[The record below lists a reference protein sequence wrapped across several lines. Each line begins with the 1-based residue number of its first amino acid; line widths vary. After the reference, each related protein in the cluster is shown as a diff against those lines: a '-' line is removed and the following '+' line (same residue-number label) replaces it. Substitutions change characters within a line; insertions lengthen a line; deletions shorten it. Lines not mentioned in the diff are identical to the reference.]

1 MKSDRL
7 KAGFT
12 RTNFNGNLRGF
23 TLIEMAVA
31 VGISL
36 VIIGGVLS
44 NYNNYNDTQ
53 KVKQAAQTLKN
64 NLRFAQ
70 GLAFAGKKPTSGC
83 TELEGYRVTFA
94 STSYSVQ
101 AFCNDQ
107 GLAGEATATQLPTD
121 VTFSPVPG
129 TATFGVLGK
138 GLVGDAAMTIT
149 LAGNA
154 KTYSIQISLAGDI
167 NDLGFQ

>member
-53 KVKQAAQTLKN
+53 KVKQGAQTLKN

-94 STSYSVQ
+94 RDSDVWRTGQGVSGR
-101 AFCNDQ
+101 CRNDDH
-107 GLAGEATATQLPTD
+107 AGRKCKN
-121 VTFSPVPG
+121 V
-129 TATFGVLGK
+129 
-138 GLVGDAAMTIT
+138 
-149 LAGNA
+149 
-154 KTYSIQISLAGDI
+154 
-167 NDLGFQ
+167 